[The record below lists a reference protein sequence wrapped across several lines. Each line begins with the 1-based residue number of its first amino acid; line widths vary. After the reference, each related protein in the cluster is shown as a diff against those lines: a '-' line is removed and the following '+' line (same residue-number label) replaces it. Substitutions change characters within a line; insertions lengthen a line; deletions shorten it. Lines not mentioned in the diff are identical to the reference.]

1 MIEAVRMVMDF
12 FEDGGSGALGIPL
25 HINTIAATV
34 DRDGAETVPTIAS
47 LVDDSRNGV
56 TARRRWPQGASM
68 PALLIFDMG
77 TTWPEGVQQGLQ
89 DGVTSVGIFCVL
101 DQSATEE
108 AFEDL
113 GYLMRGVRMCIN
125 DMAES
130 AQESDRTR
138 NGIILTDLDGIED
151 TPPDVEIEDALVAAQ
166 MVVRWKVR
174 DTSP

>member
-1 MIEAVRMVMDF
+1 MIEAVRMVMDYF
-12 FEDGGSGALGIPL
+12 DGTGSAQRIKAVV
-25 HINTIAATV
+25 AAV
-34 DRDGAETVPTIAS
+34 DKDSGDSAAPTIAS
-47 LVDDSRNGV
+47 LVDDSRDGV
-56 TARRRWPQGASM
+56 TARGRWPQGATM

-108 AFEDL
+108 GFEDH

>member
-1 MIEAVRMVMDF
+1 MIEAVRMVADY
-12 FEDGGSGALGIPL
+12 FEDGEEGSGTPL
-25 HINTIAATV
+25 YINDVISSV
-34 DRDGAETVPTIAS
+34 DRDAGDSVPLIMS
-47 LVDDSRNGV
+47 LVDDSRDGV
-56 TARRRWPQGASM
+56 TARGRWPQGQTM

-77 TTWPEGVQQGLQ
+77 TTWPEGVQQALQ

-101 DQSATEE
+101 DQSSTEE
-108 AFEDL
+108 GFEDL